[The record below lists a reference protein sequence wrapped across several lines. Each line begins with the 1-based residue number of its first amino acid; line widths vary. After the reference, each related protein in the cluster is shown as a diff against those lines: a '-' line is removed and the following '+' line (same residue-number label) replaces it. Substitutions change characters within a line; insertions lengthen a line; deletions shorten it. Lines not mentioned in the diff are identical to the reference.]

1 MKITFA
7 KRLFLLAL
15 LCLKSPKM
23 QAVKCIACYKVHS
36 EKAKKAYCPLF
47 NQEVKYSKWQGKIK
61 RNRVRKWHFVNWW
74 KTKIHT
80 YIHVVQKPYTKTI
93 VWKYLRVINVMCKVR
108 RNSVCLKD
116 ICLVEK
122 YKNINRFL
130 HPSILKITD
139 IFHECEKFRL
149 FPIGLQRNKGKR
161 WRISHTSE
169 RYPDLYFRQYIRYFS
184 YIKYDTAKILLEVA
198 LNANIPCGSILSLI
212 QSWRIA
218 TNKSSFF
225 SIYLT
230 FEHLIFHF
238 NWVHIPSALFQ
249 ENQIR
254 IRLAVFPSV
263 IKVIQLNFLIL
274 NLDKSF
280 LQIAKSKN
288 LVCL

>member
-1 MKITFA
+1 MKIAFA

-15 LCLKSPKM
+15 LCLKSAKM

-36 EKAKKAYCPLF
+36 EKAKKAYSPLS

-61 RNRVRKWHFVNWW
+61 RNHVRKWHFVNWW

-139 IFHECEKFRL
+139 IFRE
-149 FPIGLQRNKGKR
+149 QNKVKR

-169 RYPDLYFRQYIRYFS
+169 RYPDLYFRQYMRYFFLH
-184 YIKYDTAKILLEVA
+184 KIWYSQ
-198 LNANIPCGSILSLI
+198 NIAGSGVKRQCTL
-212 QSWRIA
+212 W
-218 TNKSSFF
+218 
-225 SIYLT
+225 
-230 FEHLIFHF
+230 
-238 NWVHIPSALFQ
+238 
-249 ENQIR
+249 
-254 IRLAVFPSV
+254 
-263 IKVIQLNFLIL
+263 
-274 NLDKSF
+274 
-280 LQIAKSKN
+280 
-288 LVCL
+288 